1 MRKTLLAIAMLVLGC
16 GSTVTAVITDASTDA
31 PAIDR
36 PAIDVPAVDAPD
48 AGAPQCPV
56 GQRLVYTQ
64 GCDGRPPVCGPD
76 TSGDAVVLVF
86 CGCDGQDIRTN
97 QSPPLRPWSRW
108 GSCAP
113 DAGPPLTDVP
123 ACPLPPLDLTACTH
137 DDDCG
142 QVERG
147 CYCGRQPVTGVAER
161 YRIDA
166 ARCELEAARNCA
178 LGCPVQFGFVADDGR
193 NIDNGGSLANR
204 CERTD
209 AGVGRCRTYVP

>member
-1 MRKTLLAIAMLVLGC
+1 MNAAARVG
-16 GSTVTAVITDASTDA
+16 GSD
-31 PAIDR
+31 
-36 PAIDVPAVDAPD
+36 DV
-48 AGAPQCPV
+48 V
-56 GQRLVYTQ
+56 GRGDLIR
-64 GCDGRPPVCGPD
+64 GGRGRE
-76 TSGDAVVLVF
+76 GR
-86 CGCDGQDIRTN
+86 G
-97 QSPPLRPWSRW
+97 
-108 GSCAP
+108 
-113 DAGPPLTDVP
+113 
-123 ACPLPPLDLTACTH
+123 PLDLTACTH

-178 LGCPVQFGFVADDGR
+178 LGCPVQSGFVADDGR